1 MIIFDDVREENRNE
15 RKPSWP
21 PISDCPFRIL
31 LISGSETRKANAL
44 LDLVIN
50 QPHVDYIYLYVKDPF
65 EAKYQLLIKKCKN
78 VGLTYCNNFKA
89 FTEYFNDIN
98 NIDKKTEKY
107 NLNKRQ
113 NFDILDDMMLI

>member
-15 RKPSWP
+15 RKPSWT
-21 PISDCPFRIL
+21 PICDCPFRML
-31 LISGSETRKANAL
+31 LISDSASRKANAL

-65 EAKYQLLIKKCKN
+65 EVKYQLLIKKCKN

-98 NIDKKTEKY
+98 NIDKKSEKY

>member
-15 RKPSWP
+15 RKPSWT
-21 PISDCPFRIL
+21 PICDCPFRIL
-31 LISGSETRKANAL
+31 LISGSASRKANAL

-50 QPHVDYIYLYVKDPF
+50 QPYVDYIYLYVKVPF
-65 EAKYQLLIKKCKN
+65 EVKNQLLIKKCKN

-98 NIDKKTEKY
+98 NIDKKIEKY
-107 NLNKRQ
+107 NLNKMQ

>member
-15 RKPSWP
+15 RKPSWT
-21 PISDCPFRIL
+21 PIYDCPFRIL
-31 LISGSETRKANAL
+31 LISGSASRKANAL

-50 QPHVDYIYLYVKDPF
+50 QPYVDYIYLYVKVPF
-65 EAKYQLLIKKCKN
+65 EVKNQLLIKKCKN

-98 NIDKKTEKY
+98 NIDKKIEKY
-107 NLNKRQ
+107 NLNKMQ